1 MLSSRNGALAGLML
15 LSTLVGGA
23 CVVGDEAADGGG
35 ERIVTPGEEERG
47 LRWSN
52 VRGTCDVGN
61 VRFDREG
68 VTTHYG
74 AMSVIATGT
83 DRARCRVASRGRC
96 RSRRGC
102 GCDR

>member
-1 MLSSRNGALAGLML
+1 MLSSRNRALPGLML

-74 AMSVIATGT
+74 AMSAIATG
-83 DRARCRVASRGRC
+83 DGSREVSCRVTGTLQIAA
-96 RSRRGC
+96 GC